1 MDCEDLYINSV
12 SRILWP
18 VILLSFI
25 LKSEEQIKGEQT
37 KAAMNFELIWM
48 WSWLAT
54 IQRAQNPSLNTL
66 KFSTGSSWIWVSWFT
81 CIFTCIHVRD
91 KSSFK
96 LSPSQKHRA
105 ASPLCNP
112 AELRDDTGCPSS
124 WTPGFSPSAKSLL
137 LTDNCLPS
145 SSERTTSSMTRFTGT
160 TTSKKKKKSIHSEV
174 NMRVYCSQAT
184 PFGAHSFLDICSSML
199 KPWAPLARGVNS
211 EICST
216 CSRGA
221 IFKKE
226 ALSREK
232 QQFNLCPMW
241 DKWIW
246 SYILYKT

>member
-160 TTSKKKKKSIHSEV
+160 TTSKKKKK
-174 NMRVYCSQAT
+174 YSQWGKYAGLLQ
-184 PFGAHSFLDICSSML
+184 PSHSFRCSFLLRHLLVDVKTLSTFG
-199 KPWAPLARGVNS
+199 KGS
-211 EICST
+211 E
-216 CSRGA
+216 
-221 IFKKE
+221 
-226 ALSREK
+226 LW
-232 QQFNLCPMW
+232 NLQH
-241 DKWIW
+241 
-246 SYILYKT
+246 L